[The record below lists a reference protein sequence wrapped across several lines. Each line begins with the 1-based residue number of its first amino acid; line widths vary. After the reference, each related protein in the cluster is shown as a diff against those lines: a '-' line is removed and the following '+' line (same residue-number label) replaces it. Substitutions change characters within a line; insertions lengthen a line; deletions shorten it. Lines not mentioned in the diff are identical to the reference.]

1 MNKIDKQ
8 NIVIQ
13 YIIYGGVLIMNS
25 DVAYVSIT

>member
-8 NIVIQ
+8 NIAIQ
-13 YIIYGGVLIMNS
+13 YIVYGGVSMMNS